1 MPKRPTA
8 GPGVTRFSRRDR
20 EHYKKTN
27 NECAMKNCLSTKSVY
42 RAAKHAISLLIM
54 LSLVSCGSSEN
65 HGVRSVED
73 AKHARLGVVT
83 GTTPS
88 QLAHERFPEADI
100 MEFGAFTDVLGALSA
115 GHIDATISGIN
126 GAILAARNNDEL
138 AVIEGSLR
146 DESTSVAVQKG
157 NDQLLADVNRLI
169 NEMKTDGTLDDLD
182 RRWLKREPGPYETKD
197 IPLPSEGE
205 VLRVGV
211 SASNEPVA
219 FVDKRRGLT
228 GRDVEIAH
236 EIASRLGRPLEFFDV
251 RWDGLIPALQSGR
264 IDLIISGMTGN
275 TERAQYV
282 DFSES
287 YYQNKLVLLVR
298 KSAASEALPYQ
309 DLEFEDLKSAPIA
322 VVVGTAHDNYAQKN
336 FPDAELLQ
344 FNTFADQLLAVE
356 QRRVASGLTDED
368 PIKVAIDEGHPLK
381 TVGPSIFAAEYGA
394 GFNKDSSALR
404 DQFNEFL
411 AELVAS
417 GDYDGIVDRWVT
429 TGTGPMPDIQ
439 FSGDEPPLKIG
450 NSVYGLPSVAVQN
463 GELVGFDVE
472 IAVRFAQYIGKRPV
486 WATSDWGALI
496 PSLVSG
502 KIDLVISSMTITE
515 ERAER
520 IDFSDSYYSTGNYFF
535 VVDDEANS
543 QADIAAGSAGE
554 LPFQNLSF
562 DELKQSPIGVVVGTA
577 HDTFAQKHYPDA
589 ELLQFNVI
597 ADQLLAVEQRRVA
610 SGLADEDTLNVIIA
624 EGRPLKMVGESL
636 FSADSGAG
644 FRKESDE
651 LREQFNAFLA
661 DLKASGDYED
671 VVDRWIRVGDGP
683 LPNITFTGDEEP
695 LVIGNSVFGLPSVAI
710 KNGELVGF
718 DVELGI
724 LFAKYIGKRPDWVT
738 MDWGGIIPSLMSG
751 KIDVIISSMFI
762 TEERAERINFS
773 DPYYSTG
780 NYFFVLDETK
790 VVGNAASG
798 AESGGTFVDDLKD
811 SFYSNI
817 IKEDRYLLLWDGLK
831 ITILLSLL
839 SGIFGT
845 AVGGVVCFMR
855 MSPFALLNVPAKIF
869 ISILRGTPVL
879 VLLMIIFYVIFAKSN
894 ISPVL
899 VAIIAFGLNFGAYAS
914 EIFRS
919 GIQSIDRGQT
929 EAGISMGFSKART
942 FIYVIMPQTIQRIL
956 PVYKGEFISMIKMT
970 SIVGYVAV
978 QDLTKASDIIRARTF
993 DAFFPLVMIAILY
1006 FLIAWLFLKILDY
1019 VEHQTDPLRRREGGR
1034 S

>member
-1 MPKRPTA
+1 
-8 GPGVTRFSRRDR
+8 
-20 EHYKKTN
+20 
-27 NECAMKNCLSTKSVY
+27 
-42 RAAKHAISLLIM
+42 
-54 LSLVSCGSSEN
+54 
-65 HGVRSVED
+65 VED

-88 QLAHERFPEADI
+88 QLAHERFPDADI

-115 GHIDATISGIN
+115 GHIDATITGIN

-157 NDQLLADVNRLI
+157 NDHLLAAVNRLI
-169 NEMKTDGTLDDLD
+169 NEMKADGTLADLD

-197 IPLPSEGE
+197 IPLPAEGE
-205 VLRVGV
+205 ALRVGV
-211 SASNEPVA
+211 SASSEPVA

-275 TERAQYV
+275 AERAQYV

-298 KSAASEALPYQ
+298 KSASSEALPYQ

-322 VVVGTAHDNYAQKN
+322 VVVGTVHDSYAQKN

-356 QRRVASGLTDED
+356 QRRVASALSDED
-368 PIKVAIDEGHPLK
+368 PIKAAIDEGHPLK
-381 TVGPSIFAAEYGA
+381 TLGPSIFVAEYGA

-439 FSGDEPPLKIG
+439 FSGDEPPLNIG

-463 GELVGFDVE
+463 GELVGFDIE

-502 KIDLVISSMTITE
+502 KIDLVVSSMTITE

-520 IDFSDSYYSTGNYFF
+520 INFSDSYYSTGNYF
-535 VVDDEANS
+535 V
-543 QADIAAGSAGE
+543 
-554 LPFQNLSF
+554 
-562 DELKQSPIGVVVGTA
+562 
-577 HDTFAQKHYPDA
+577 
-589 ELLQFNVI
+589 
-597 ADQLLAVEQRRVA
+597 
-610 SGLADEDTLNVIIA
+610 
-624 EGRPLKMVGESL
+624 
-636 FSADSGAG
+636 
-644 FRKESDE
+644 
-651 LREQFNAFLA
+651 
-661 DLKASGDYED
+661 
-671 VVDRWIRVGDGP
+671 
-683 LPNITFTGDEEP
+683 
-695 LVIGNSVFGLPSVAI
+695 
-710 KNGELVGF
+710 
-718 DVELGI
+718 
-724 LFAKYIGKRPDWVT
+724 
-738 MDWGGIIPSLMSG
+738 
-751 KIDVIISSMFI
+751 
-762 TEERAERINFS
+762 
-773 DPYYSTG
+773 
-780 NYFFVLDETK
+780 VLDDTK
-790 VVGNAASG
+790 VVGNAVSG
-798 AESGGTFVDDLKD
+798 AESGGTFVDHLKD

-855 MSPFALLNVPAKIF
+855 MSSFALLNVPAKIF

-993 DAFFPLVMIAILY
+993 DAFFPLLMIAILY

-1019 VEHQTDPLRRREGGR
+1019 VEDQTDPLRRREVGR